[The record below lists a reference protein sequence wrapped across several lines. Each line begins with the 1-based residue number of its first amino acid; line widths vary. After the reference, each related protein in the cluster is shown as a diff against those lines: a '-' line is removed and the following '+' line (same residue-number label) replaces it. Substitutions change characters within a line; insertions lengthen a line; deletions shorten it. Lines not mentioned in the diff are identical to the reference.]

1 MEIINKLTEPNVLA
15 YEKAFLTAIKN
26 SDSSVL
32 DNLMHEKLVYVHPS
46 GQVLNKKMYLEFYK
60 KKQVR
65 IDHLTASD
73 YFLNI
78 IDDIA
83 TVSVR
88 VKMSWGFVKTN
99 EESKFHY
106 TRTWKRFG
114 KNLKIVSTS
123 CIEIKH

>member
-99 EESKFHY
+99 EEGKFHY

-114 KNLKIVSTS
+114 QKLKIVSTS